1 VKESKLLQV
10 YIDEAKRNAL
20 STATGWS
27 CTLLTYVEDMEKTI
41 KAQSKELLDM
51 DRQIELRM
59 KFEAKYKDMKARYER
74 EAGIIWE
81 EPKEKACETY
91 IPVV

>member
-1 VKESKLLQV
+1 MKESKLLQV

-41 KAQSKELLDM
+41 KEQSKKINLLENK
-51 DRQIELRM
+51 I
-59 KFEAKYKDMKARYER
+59 
-74 EAGIIWE
+74 
-81 EPKEKACETY
+81 KEY
-91 IPVV
+91 Q